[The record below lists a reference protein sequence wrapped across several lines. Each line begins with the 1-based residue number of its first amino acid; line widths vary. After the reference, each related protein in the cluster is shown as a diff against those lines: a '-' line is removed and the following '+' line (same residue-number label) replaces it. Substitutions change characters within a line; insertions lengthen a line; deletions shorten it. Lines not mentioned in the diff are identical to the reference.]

1 MMTDMKGT
9 EMLIPLIFAAFGFLL
24 AYFLRRGMN
33 ILLFGVF
40 VYAVFKALE
49 GLKYV
54 PDWKNFNDFTAVLQQ
69 LGRSVL
75 ALITGMLGTAGSA
88 SILLFLAG
96 GIAGLMMT
104 RRRV

>member
-1 MMTDMKGT
+1 MAHLKGA
-9 EMLIPLIFAAFGFLL
+9 ELMIPIIFGAFGFLL

-33 ILLFGVF
+33 MAIFGVF
-40 VYAVFKALE
+40 MYAVFKALE
-49 GLKYV
+49 ALKYV
-54 PDWKNFNDFTAVLQQ
+54 PDWESFDNFTSVLQQ

-75 ALITGMLGTAGSA
+75 ALITGMLGTAGNA

-104 RRRV
+104 RRRA

>member
-1 MMTDMKGT
+1 MTHLKGA
-9 EMLIPLIFAAFGFLL
+9 ELLIPLVFAAFGFLL

-40 VYAVFKALE
+40 MYAVFKALE
-49 GLKYV
+49 GLKYL
-54 PDWKNFNDFTAVLQQ
+54 PNWNNFDNFTSVLQQ

-75 ALITGMLGTAGSA
+75 ALITGMLSTAGSA

-96 GIAGLMMT
+96 GIAGLVMT
-104 RRRV
+104 RRRA

>member
-40 VYAVFKALE
+40 VYAVF
-49 GLKYV
+49 
-54 PDWKNFNDFTAVLQQ
+54 
-69 LGRSVL
+69 
-75 ALITGMLGTAGSA
+75 
-88 SILLFLAG
+88 
-96 GIAGLMMT
+96 
-104 RRRV
+104 